1 MNKFFAILLA
11 LSISLLSMG
20 AFASELRVQKVKTI
34 GDLKHK
40 VIFQSK
46 DLKRVKGTNVITGKI
61 VARWGVHV
69 YEVATAYYE
78 CNKNLVCKFFDYETA
93 ATYEKCEVKSAV
105 KVECRSR
112 LAGETYSGNSG
123 EIISY
128 ENPDE
133 VYDEYGGRRSS
144 YDEYTEFP
152 VRIPGEFDYINF

>member
-1 MNKFFAILLA
+1 MNKSTALLLA
-11 LSISLLSMG
+11 LSISLMSFAAL
-20 AFASELRVQKVKTI
+20 ASELRVQKVKTI

-40 VIFQSK
+40 VIFQSR
-46 DLKRVKGTNVITGKI
+46 DLKRIKGTNVITGKL

-78 CNKNLVCKFFDYETA
+78 CNKNLVCKFFDYETV
-93 ATYEKCEVKSAV
+93 ATYQKCEVKSAA
-105 KVECRSR
+105 KVECRNR

-133 VYDEYGGRRSS
+133 VYNEYGGRRSN
-144 YDEYTEFP
+144 YDEYSEFP
-152 VRIPGEFDYINF
+152 VRVPGEFDYINF